1 MGQRRALISYFY
13 FDHLILLQFM
23 ITYFSIS
30 KQKKTVD
37 ALFCSLQ
44 SLALIIGCQNFVL
57 EMMRSD
63 LGQMPYLESTVVF
76 L

>member
-30 KQKKTVD
+30 KQKAVD
-37 ALFCSLQ
+37 ALFWSLQ
-44 SLALIIGCQNFVL
+44 SLALIIGCQKFVL
-57 EMMRSD
+57 EMMRD
-63 LGQMPYLESTVVF
+63 QI
-76 L
+76 

>member
-30 KQKKTVD
+30 KQKVVD
-37 ALFCSLQ
+37 ALFWSLQ
-44 SLALIIGCQNFVL
+44 SLALIIGCQNFVS
-57 EMMRSD
+57 EMMRD
-63 LGQMPYLESTVVF
+63 QI
-76 L
+76 

>member
-1 MGQRRALISYFY
+1 
-13 FDHLILLQFM
+13 M

-30 KQKKTVD
+30 KQKAVD

>member
-30 KQKKTVD
+30 KQKAVD

-44 SLALIIGCQNFVL
+44 SLALIIGCQNFVS

>member
-1 MGQRRALISYFY
+1 
-13 FDHLILLQFM
+13 M

-30 KQKKTVD
+30 KQKAVD

-44 SLALIIGCQNFVL
+44 SLALIIGCQKFVL

-63 LGQMPYLESTVVF
+63 LGQMPYL
-76 L
+76 

>member
-30 KQKKTVD
+30 KQKAVD
-37 ALFCSLQ
+37 ALFV
-44 SLALIIGCQNFVL
+44 AYKV
-57 EMMRSD
+57 
-63 LGQMPYLESTVVF
+63 
-76 L
+76 

>member
-30 KQKKTVD
+30 KQKKQ
-37 ALFCSLQ
+37 LMHF
-44 SLALIIGCQNFVL
+44 FVA
-57 EMMRSD
+57 
-63 LGQMPYLESTVVF
+63 YKV
-76 L
+76 

>member
-30 KQKKTVD
+30 KQKAVD

-44 SLALIIGCQNFVL
+44 SLALIIGCQKFVS

>member
-30 KQKKTVD
+30 KQKAVD
-37 ALFCSLQ
+37 ALFWSLQ

-57 EMMRSD
+57 EMMRD
-63 LGQMPYLESTVVF
+63 QI
-76 L
+76 